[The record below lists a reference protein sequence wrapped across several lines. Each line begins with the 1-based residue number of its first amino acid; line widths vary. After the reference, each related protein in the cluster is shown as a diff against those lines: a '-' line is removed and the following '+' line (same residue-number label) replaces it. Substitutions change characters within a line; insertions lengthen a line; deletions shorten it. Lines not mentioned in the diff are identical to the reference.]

1 MAEKIE
7 SSETDGQKMER
18 NENSVEATIES
29 GVQEGVSS
37 TCNNLNNNAE
47 SSTVNPDDDREKSL
61 EYAEELIERGSMAA
75 KEQDYVEAIDCFSRA
90 LEIRFVLSN
99 SSRPPYHPQLGD
111 IVQW

>member
-7 SSETDGQKMER
+7 SSETQGLKMER
-18 NENSVEATIES
+18 NENSVEETIES

-61 EYAEELIERGSMAA
+61 EYAEELIDRGSMAA
-75 KEQDYVEAIDCFSRA
+75 KEQDYAEAIDCFSRA
-90 LEIRFVLSN
+90 LEIRFLLS
-99 SSRPPYHPQLGD
+99 SSSPPPYPPQVENT
-111 IVQW
+111 VQW